1 MPSLSYAW
9 SLDKSHI
16 IAWAVNRCKSRGD
29 SRQEV
34 CVCVAI
40 RKAGR
45 NERFDERR
53 GRVCVL
59 HVRVCV
65 LREDRQNGTNVS
77 KREGGKKFNGGGKEG
92 VCVVCVLKKVCVGV
106 TSRQKCQ
113 VYHTR
118 GRWTRA
124 IS

>member
-1 MPSLSYAW
+1 MLAGQEPYRSMGCY
-9 SLDKSHI
+9 
-16 IAWAVNRCKSRGD
+16 RCKSRGD

-53 GRVCVL
+53 GSVCVL

-77 KREGGKKFNGGGKEG
+77 KREGRKRFSGGGKES
-92 VCVVCVLKKVCVGV
+92 VFNE
-106 TSRQKCQ
+106 
-113 VYHTR
+113 
-118 GRWTRA
+118 
-124 IS
+124 

>member
-1 MPSLSYAW
+1 M
-9 SLDKSHI
+9 
-16 IAWAVNRCKSRGD
+16 C
-29 SRQEV
+29 V

-45 NERFDERR
+45 NERFDEK
-53 GRVCVL
+53 GEGVCVACA
-59 HVRVCV
+59 RVCV

-77 KREGGKKFNGGGKEG
+77 KREGGKDFNGGGKEG

-113 VYHTR
+113 VCCIKSFSRYHTR
-118 GRWTRA
+118 ARWTRA